1 MRYSRCLAGYFVNV
15 TQVLKVD
22 HANQISKAL
31 FQILYVYSLLKCKVH
46 TIASLSNL
54 TSALK
59 RWDIVPFIIMYFFVV
74 YKTPLP
80 IACPPFLDL
89 HSRLMTA
96 HFPSFICPATIHG

>member
-1 MRYSRCLAGYFVNV
+1 MASVGFILLHVNE
-15 TQVLKVD
+15 TQVLKVH

-59 RWDIVPFIIMYFFVV
+59 R
-74 YKTPLP
+74 
-80 IACPPFLDL
+80 
-89 HSRLMTA
+89 
-96 HFPSFICPATIHG
+96 